1 MGGGVS
7 CLDIAHRG
15 ASLDAPENTLP
26 AFALAVEQGAD
37 MIETDLHLLRDGT
50 VALYHDSEI
59 GGRPIGSLSWAEL
72 HALAPAIPTLE
83 QALDAVGARIDF
95 NLEIKRG
102 DDADYPGLA
111 ERTLGEVKRRGLLAR
126 TLFSSFYDSALAEL
140 RRLEPTARIGLL
152 VSQRGDVSVPERASR
167 LGAEAVHPERS
178 ITSAERVRE
187 LHAGGWRVHVFTVDD
202 ERDLARLIEWGVDGI
217 FTNAPARLR
226 ALLDQRPR
234 R

>member
-1 MGGGVS
+1 ML
-7 CLDIAHRG
+7 CIAHRG
-15 ASLDAPENTLP
+15 SSVAALENTLE
-26 AFALAVEQGAD
+26 AFELAVRERAD
-37 MIETDLHLLRDGT
+37 MIETDLHLTRDGR
-50 VALYHDSEI
+50 VPLYHDSALD
-59 GGRPIGSLSWAEL
+59 GRPIGEWSFAEL
-72 HALAPAIPTLE
+72 RARLPSAPTLE
-83 QALDAVGARIDF
+83 EALDAVGAAIPF
-95 NLEIKRG
+95 NLELKSG
-102 DDADYPGLA
+102 PDDRTIYAGLEKHVLA
-111 ERTLGEVKRRGLLAR
+111 ELERRGWLAR

-152 VSQRGDVSVPERASR
+152 VSQRGDVSVPERATR